1 MVSLSRLAGRPFS
14 AITAC
19 THCTVDREK
28 YGGIFWQLNID
39 LVSETPLHL
48 HSRRSFSLQWIFSIW
63 SDYVGCITFIKKI
76 EIVIWNVDSTTQAIF
91 ECLYRRKLNLQQ
103 LMGLVQ
109 YQLSWSPAFLTFW
122 WYYYIVRTKWP
133 ITT

>member
-1 MVSLSRLAGRPFS
+1 MTCTYNSILYDKIGNSIWYQPAGWRSS
-14 AITAC
+14 AITAHLCLPAC
-19 THCTVDREK
+19 TYCTVDREK

-91 ECLYRRKLNLQQ
+91 ECLYHRKLYLQQ
-103 LMGLVQ
+103 LIGLAQ
-109 YQLSWSPAFLTFW
+109 Y
-122 WYYYIVRTKWP
+122 
-133 ITT
+133 